1 MSTRDDNDGVP
12 EDGADGYIRLFDAR
26 KDKAPAW
33 SYHQEAYPE
42 LGGAFVAVMVD
53 ADSNIVGE
61 FASNDEEETWA
72 WAFARGDEFDLPIV
86 CATPGLMWER
96 AEAEVEIP
104 EFEENP
110 RTTKTIIVRALTR
123 KKRGKGFRVM
133 SDKKVSGATWPK
145 AQAEA
150 WKIART
156 IQPKKSKWW
165 FFGKKSKMNT
175 VYYMTYIPT

>member
-1 MSTRDDNDGVP
+1 MSQRDNDGSP
-12 EDGADGYIRLFDAR
+12 EDQADGYIRIFDAR
-26 KDKAPAW
+26 KDTAPAW
-33 SYHQEAYPE
+33 SYHQDAYPE

-104 EFEENP
+104 EFEPNA

-123 KKRGKGFRVM
+123 KKRGKGFRVI
-133 SDKKVSGATWPK
+133 SDTPVTGASWDK
-145 AQAEA
+145 AQ
-150 WKIART
+150 
-156 IQPKKSKWW
+156 
-165 FFGKKSKMNT
+165 
-175 VYYMTYIPT
+175 